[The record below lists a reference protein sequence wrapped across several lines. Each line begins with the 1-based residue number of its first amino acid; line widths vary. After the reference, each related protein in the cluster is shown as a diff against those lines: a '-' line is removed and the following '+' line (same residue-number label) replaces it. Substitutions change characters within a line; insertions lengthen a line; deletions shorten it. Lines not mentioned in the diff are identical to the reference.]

1 VGFEI
6 ANLLGSSLLGGIL
19 QIIGA
24 KAKAQQDQFKM
35 MMQKSEFI
43 AEQHDKSRSNTN
55 SFFMMTRRIIAL
67 TCVFSIVLL
76 PMIAPALIDV
86 PIYVQS
92 EIVTGSDWLIFS
104 TESTKIAWKEIE
116 GIPLL
121 GWHKDVI
128 ISILGLYM
136 GSSIAKA

>member
-1 VGFEI
+1 MFEL

-19 QIIGA
+19 QIMGS
-24 KAKAQQDQFKM
+24 KAKAQQEQFKM
-35 MMQKSEFI
+35 MMDKSKFV
-43 AEQHDKSRSNTN
+43 AEQQEKSRSNTN

-67 TCVFSIVLL
+67 VCVFSIVLL
-76 PMIAPALIDV
+76 PMLAPVFIDV
-86 PIYVQS
+86 PIYVQT

-104 TESTKIAWKEIE
+104 TESSDTVWKEVD

-128 ISILGLYM
+128 ISIIGLYM
-136 GSSIAKA
+136 GSSISKA